1 MSELNSGEKFLV
13 NALADAIGRQR
24 MLYAYGQNGN
34 TKRTK
39 LWEEFGYPNNIGFD
53 QYYRAYERNAVAH
66 AAVHK
71 LLDSCWADN
80 PTIVDGDEHDEA
92 KETSPWERAVTKLMQ
107 RHWPKIKDADRRNLV
122 GRYSAILLQLKDGKE
137 WSEPVDYSAVRLLGD
152 KALVKLIPAWET
164 QIKPGNYDTD
174 TLSDTYGQP
183 ASYNFNEQ
191 PVGDDGAY
199 GPVRSVQVHPSRVI
213 ILCEGSE
220 DENMLSGVPLL
231 RAGFNKLLDLEK
243 TSGGS
248 AEGFLKNASRQL
260 GIQFDD
266 KTDMS
271 YIAEQAKKAGYT
283 DLGEAMNDKI
293 SKLNRGTDSALVTQ
307 SGTTSVLSVAAADP
321 TPTWT
326 VAANEFSATIQCPF
340 TILFGQQT
348 GRLAS
353 DEDKTDWAKRCNGRR
368 WGFQSDVVKRV
379 IERFWTIG
387 MIDPPKSGE
396 VTLAW
401 SDLLAPSEKDKIANM
416 QAMAQVAR
424 DTQQAFGSSAVTENE
439 IREVGE
445 LEPIKEQE
453 EPKGAD
459 ESAKRTD
466 PLAGDDNDK
475 PAPTGKPDN
484 TAQ

>member
-1 MSELNSGEKFLV
+1 MSELTNGEQFLV

-39 LWEEFGYPNNIGFD
+39 LWEEFGYPQNVGFD
-53 QYYRAYERNAVAH
+53 QYYRAYERNAVAN

-71 LLDSCWADN
+71 LLDSCWTDN
-80 PTIVDGDEHDEA
+80 PTIVDGDEKDES
-92 KETSPWERAVTKLMQ
+92 KETSPWESNVTKLMQ

-137 WSEPVDYSAVRLLGD
+137 WSEPVDEVAVRRLGD

-174 TLSDTYGQP
+174 TMSDTYGQP
-183 ASYNFNEQ
+183 VSYNFNEQ

-266 KTDMS
+266 KTDMGF
-271 YIAEQAKKAGYT
+271 IAEQAKKAGYS

-326 VAANEFSATIQCPF
+326 VTANEFSATIQCPF

-353 DEDKTDWAKRCNGRR
+353 DEDKTEWAKRCNGRR
-368 WGFQSDVVKRV
+368 WGFMSDVVKRV

-396 VTLAW
+396 ITLAW
-401 SDLLAPSEKDKIANM
+401 SDLLAPSEKEKIANM
-416 QAMAQVAR
+416 REMGQLAR
-424 DTQQAFGSSAVTENE
+424 DTQQAFGTPVVTENE
-439 IREVGE
+439 IRAVGE
-445 LEPIKEQE
+445 LEPIKEE
-453 EPKGAD
+453 ELPNVPD
-459 ESAKRTD
+459 VD
-466 PLAGDDNDK
+466 PL
-475 PAPTGKPDN
+475 TGEATKSDS
-484 TAQ
+484 TEE

>member
-1 MSELNSGEKFLV
+1 MSELTNGEQFLV

-39 LWEEFGYPNNIGFD
+39 LWDEFGYPQNVDFD
-53 QYYRAYERNAVAH
+53 LYYGAYERNAVAH

-80 PTIVDGDEHDEA
+80 PTIVDGDEKEES
-92 KETSPWERAVTKLMQ
+92 KETSPWEASVTKLMQ

-137 WSEPVDYSAVRLLGD
+137 WSEPVDEVAVRRLGD

-174 TLSDTYGQP
+174 TMSDTYGQP
-183 ASYNFNEQ
+183 VSYNFNEQ

-266 KTDMS
+266 KTDMGF
-271 YIAEQAKKAGYT
+271 IAEQAKKAGYS

-326 VAANEFSATIQCPF
+326 VTANEFGATIQCPF

-396 VTLAW
+396 ITLAW
-401 SDLLAPSEKDKIANM
+401 SDLLAPSEKEKIANM
-416 QAMAQVAR
+416 QAMADVA
-424 DTQQAFGSSAVTENE
+424 TKTATAFGRSAITENE
-439 IREVGE
+439 LRAVGE
-445 LEPIKEQE
+445 LEPIE
-453 EPKGAD
+453 EGELPNVPD
-459 ESAKRTD
+459 VD
-466 PLAGDDNDK
+466 PLTGETAKSDSSEEQSRSDAEQQAG
-475 PAPTGKPDN
+475 
-484 TAQ
+484 

>member
-1 MSELNSGEKFLV
+1 MSELTNGEQFLV

-24 MLYAYGQNGN
+24 MLYAGVSGN

-39 LWEEFGYPNNIGFD
+39 LWDEFGYPEHIGFD
-53 QYYRAYERNAVAH
+53 QYYRVYERNAVAH

-71 LLDSCWADN
+71 LLDSCWVDN
-80 PTIVDGDEHDEA
+80 PTIVDGDEKEES
-92 KETSPWERAVTKLMQ
+92 KETSPWEATVTKLMQ

-137 WSEPVDYSAVRLLGD
+137 WFEPVDEVAVRRLGD

-174 TLSDTYGQP
+174 TMSDTYGQP
-183 ASYNFNEQ
+183 VSYNFNEQ

-199 GPVRSVQVHPSRVI
+199 GPMRSVQVHPSRVI

-260 GIQFDD
+260 AVQFE
-266 KTDMS
+266 KETE
-271 YIAEQAKKAGYT
+271 IGTLVEQAKAAGYSG
-283 DLGEAMNDKI
+283 LAEAMNDKVL
-293 SKLNRGTDSALVTQ
+293 KLARGTDSALVMQ
-307 SGTTSVLSVAAADP
+307 AGKADVLSVQASDP

-326 VAANEFSATIQCPF
+326 VTANEFSATIQCPF

-353 DEDKTDWAKRCNGRR
+353 DEDKTEWAKRCNGRR

-396 VTLAW
+396 ITLAW
-401 SDLLAPSEKDKIANM
+401 SDLLAPSEKEKIANM
-416 QAMAQVAR
+416 QAMADVA
-424 DTQQAFGSSAVTENE
+424 TKTATAFGRSAITENE
-439 IREVGE
+439 LRAVGE
-445 LEPIKEQE
+445 LEPIKEE
-453 EPKGAD
+453 GLPNVPD
-459 ESAKRTD
+459 VD
-466 PLAGDDNDK
+466 PL
-475 PAPTGKPDN
+475 TGEATKSDSAEEQSRSNPEQQ
-484 TAQ
+484 TG